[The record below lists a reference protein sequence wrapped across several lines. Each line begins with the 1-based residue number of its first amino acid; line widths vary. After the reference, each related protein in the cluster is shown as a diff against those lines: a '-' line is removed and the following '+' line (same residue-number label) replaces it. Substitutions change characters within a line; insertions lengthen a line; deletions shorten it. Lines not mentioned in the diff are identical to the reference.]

1 MNKPLRCV
9 LVGMPG
15 SGKTTIGRQLARR
28 MGGAFLDCDHAIE
41 REIGCSI
48 KQFFQQQGEPAFRDL
63 ETQVLAELLQRP
75 GPCVLSTG
83 GGAVVRAENRALLKS
98 GPPVV
103 YLHAVPEEIHRRIAH
118 DDSRPLMQVA
128 DPLAKLKEL
137 YRDRDPLYREVAR
150 YVMETGRPTMSS
162 LVNTLLMQLELG
174 GGDDIAVPPVEVAA
188 PTPTVPAPDSAPA
201 PASPSMPASAAP
213 PRTPARRG

>member
-150 YVMETGRPTMSS
+150 YVMETGRPSMSS

-174 GGDDIAVPPVEVAA
+174 GGDDAAEPSGGAAAPVATPAAA
-188 PTPTVPAPDSAPA
+188 PTPTSDGR
-201 PASPSMPASAAP
+201 M
-213 PRTPARRG
+213 RRL